1 MRVLVS
7 IEPRSYREALTV
19 ALRHL
24 RPRLQVRAA
33 APEYLEEVVRRFRP
47 HLVVCNEATS
57 PVRAN
62 AVSWIEIVIHDG
74 MGATVVVGERE
85 RVVEGV
91 TLADLLAAIDETEG
105 LISGG

>member
-7 IEPRSYREALTV
+7 IEPRSYREAFTV
-19 ALRHL
+19 TLRHL

-33 APEYLEEVVRRFRP
+33 APEYLEEVVRRFGP

-57 PVRAN
+57 LVRAN

-74 MGATVVVGERE
+74 MGASVVVGERE

-91 TLADLLAAIDETEG
+91 TLADLLAAIDETEE
-105 LISGG
+105 LISGD